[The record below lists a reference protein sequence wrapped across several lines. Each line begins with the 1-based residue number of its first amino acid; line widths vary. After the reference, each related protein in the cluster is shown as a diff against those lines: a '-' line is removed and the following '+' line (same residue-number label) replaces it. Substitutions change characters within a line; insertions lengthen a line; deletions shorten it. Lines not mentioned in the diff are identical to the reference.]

1 MNIITNADVKKFLT
15 LLQIGLESGRQKE
28 LKSYSATTNYDGIN
42 AVKDYYVHLEFS
54 FRIDKEIIESLF
66 IEDDFDT
73 SNQIKDLLKGV

>member
-28 LKSYSATTNYDGIN
+28 LKSYSAATNYDRIS

-54 FRIDKEIIESLF
+54 FKVDREIIENAF
-66 IEDDFDT
+66 VEEDFDT
-73 SNQIKDLLKGV
+73 TSQINDLLKGV